1 MSPVDT
7 DPYIL
12 IFSLFPPFSGSFLSI
27 AAAEMADEAGIE
39 GDILFA
45 VCGEGGEII
54 LR

>member
-12 IFSLFPPFSGSFLSI
+12 IFSLFPLFSESFFSI
-27 AAAEMADEAGIE
+27 AAAETADEAGIE
-39 GDILFA
+39 GDILFGA
-45 VCGEGGEII
+45 CGEESEIM